1 MDETTVGGA
10 ELRVLKH
17 IEAHAPCTVRE
28 VADTLGAEMG
38 VVRTTILQ
46 TMERLRAK
54 GFLDRERGV
63 GGWRYR
69 PSSPVDGVRL
79 GAVRRFV
86 RDALGGSVSPF
97 VQYLGEADL
106 SPEDLTELR
115 ALVERMEKDQ

>member
-1 MDETTVGGA
+1 MDETTIGGA
-10 ELRVLKH
+10 ELRVLQH
-17 IEAHAPCTVRE
+17 VESHGPCTVRE

-54 GFLDRERGV
+54 EMLVRERGL

-69 PSSPVDGVRL
+69 PVEPVEGVRM

-86 RDALGGSVSPF
+86 RDALGGSASPM
-97 VQYLGEADL
+97 VQYLSEAEL
-106 SPEDLTELR
+106 SPGDLAALR
-115 ALVERMEKDQ
+115 ALVERLEG

>member
-1 MDETTVGGA
+1 MEDKSIGGA
-10 ELRVLKH
+10 ELRVLQH
-17 IEAHAPCTVRE
+17 VAAYAPCTVRE

-54 GFLDRERGV
+54 GLLARERGL

-69 PSSPVDGVRL
+69 PAEPVEGVRV

-86 RDALGGSVSPF
+86 REALGGSVSPM

-106 SPEDLTELR
+106 SPDDLVALR
-115 ALVERMEKDQ
+115 ELVERLEER

>member
-17 IEAHAPCTVRE
+17 VEAHAPCTVRE
-28 VADTLGAEMG
+28 VADTLGVEMK

-46 TMERLRAK
+46 TMERLRSK
-54 GFLDRERGV
+54 GFLQRERGV

-69 PSSPVDGVRL
+69 PAAPVEGVRV

-97 VQYLGEADL
+97 VQYLSEADL
-106 SPEDLTELR
+106 SEDDLRELR
-115 ALVERMEKDQ
+115 LLVERMEERG